1 MSKTT
6 RFCFTRNN
14 YSELHLEILKS
25 DLTNTFKYWCFGV
38 EVGEEGTPHLQ
49 GYFEFPN
56 KQPMRIS
63 AAQNKLVSI
72 GLDGCHIEAA
82 KGTAEQNI
90 TYCSKDGSFY
100 EGGERP
106 RGQGKRTDLDS
117 VCELIKSGATMNEVA
132 NQFPSQVVK
141 FHSGLQFLMNVTTSP
156 RRFKTEVWWLWGPT
170 GSGKS
175 RYAWDQYPSSY
186 MKECSH
192 KWWDGYTGQ
201 DVVIMDD
208 FRPSKELPF
217 SFILNLFDRYP
228 LSVQVKGGMAQFISK
243 TIFVTTPLS
252 PKDTCNHLD
261 WLGPEQKEQFLRR
274 IDHIVEFPQMMTNF
288 LSR

>member
-6 RFCFTRNN
+6 RFCFTKNN
-14 YSELHLEILKS
+14 YTELHVDILKS
-25 DLTNTFKYWCFGV
+25 DLSSTFKYWCFGI
-38 EVGEEGTPHLQ
+38 EVGESGTPHLQ

-56 KQPMRIS
+56 KNPLRIS
-63 AAQNKLVSI
+63 GAQNKLNAI
-72 GLDGCHIEAA
+72 GLQGCHIEPA

-90 TYCSKDGSFY
+90 TYCSKDGSFF

-106 RGQGKRTDLDS
+106 RGQGKRSDLDS
-117 VCELIKSGATMNEVA
+117 VCELIKSGANMTEVA

-141 FHSGLQFLMNVTTSP
+141 FHTGLQFLMNVTTTP

-228 LSVQVKGGMAQFISK
+228 LSVQVKGGMAQFVSK
-243 TIFVTTPLS
+243 TIYVTTPLS
-252 PKDTCNHLD
+252 PEDTCNHLE

-274 IDHIVEFPQMMTNF
+274 IDHTVRFPQMMTNF
-288 LSR
+288 LAR